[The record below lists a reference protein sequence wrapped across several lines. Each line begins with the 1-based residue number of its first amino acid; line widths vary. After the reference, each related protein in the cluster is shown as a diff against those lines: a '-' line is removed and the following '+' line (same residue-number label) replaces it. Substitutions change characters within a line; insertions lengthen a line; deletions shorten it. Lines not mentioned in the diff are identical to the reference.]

1 MKVRVLND
9 KVMVKVALDEEVSA
23 GGIILAPVK
32 QERKYEGVV
41 VGVGNND
48 DIAKRGVKEGSYV
61 WYPRGLNTEVIVDDV
76 IYDIVSIYDIQA
88 VGEEE

>member
-41 VGVGNND
+41 V
-48 DIAKRGVKEGSYV
+48 
-61 WYPRGLNTEVIVDDV
+61 
-76 IYDIVSIYDIQA
+76 
-88 VGEEE
+88 